1 MADKTMI
8 TSDPFGTIE
17 ETDTLL
23 RSTNS
28 FSVLYLGRV
37 SRQAVD
43 AFCNLRMSIYG
54 VLKIFI
60 KA

>member
-23 RSTNS
+23 RSNNS

>member
-1 MADKTMI
+1 MI

-23 RSTNS
+23 RSNNS

>member
-1 MADKTMI
+1 MI
-8 TSDPFGTIE
+8 TSDSFGNID
-17 ETDTLL
+17 ETYTLL

-28 FSVLYLGRV
+28 FSAHSLGRV